1 MNPFLESIFVTIPE
15 TTFPSKFG
23 NEAFDSRIR
32 FSRKVSFSS
41 FFPNLVGVVHVVAED
56 GFDEDDDDDGED
68 EESKRV
74 KKMSFLLCPPPLR
87 RSLWMSL
94 EEDKDI
100 MLCYYYYY
108 YCDVVVFVKN

>member
-41 FFPNLVGVVHVVAED
+41 FFPNLVGVVVLVVAVD
-56 GFDEDDDDDGED
+56 GFDEDDDDAGED

-74 KKMSFLLCPPPLR
+74 K
-87 RSLWMSL
+87 
-94 EEDKDI
+94 
-100 MLCYYYYY
+100 
-108 YCDVVVFVKN
+108 